1 MSVLFVVRTNTLE
14 QTNIDRS
21 EGCLRYGVSL
31 RYIWCQ
37 NNYNTDLFL
46 SIHQIIYSQAIL
58 MLVFILGWQNYK
70 FFNLL
75 FLFFVIYFIYC
86 MYTMYYEFDLVLYFC
101 TFDTFVPAY
110 KTLYFISY
118 IKNGKAEY
126 QTQFIFVWYF
136 AFTCDVHGNSTKRN

>member
-70 FFNLL
+70 FFVRIQCIMNS
-75 FLFFVIYFIYC
+75 IW
-86 MYTMYYEFDLVLYFC
+86 FC
-101 TFDTFVPAY
+101 TFVLLILLFQHIKHY
-110 KTLYFISY
+110 ISFLTLRMERQN
-118 IKNGKAEY
+118 IKHNL
-126 QTQFIFVWYF
+126 FSFDILHLHVM
-136 AFTCDVHGNSTKRN
+136 STATVQREIKSEV

>member
-70 FFNLL
+70 FL
-75 FLFFVIYFIYC
+75 
-86 MYTMYYEFDLVLYFC
+86 FDLVLYFC